1 MILGWPL
8 ITVKGYCSGTRRY
21 TSEGSDK
28 ILKCHGRK
36 KSGSV
41 KFSTVL
47 LCKVLCFFRCWRFEY
62 HPSKKLDFWKQFFSL
77 MTTVLQAL
85 REISDR
91 FAKNAQFLLHIFY
104 LGGFKLL
111 RNLALCHY
119 SHLCRKN
126 KRRKQETCSRNRPST
141 QRQFSSH
148 FTGRGMDL
156 KFLCFQVPLNCVLE
170 LIVGIKSLVTSMP
183 SRSTHCWERS
193 KMYSLKV

>member
-1 MILGWPL
+1 MPFNNCEGLLFRNQEIHLWGQWQNTEMPRKEKKVVL
-8 ITVKGYCSGTRRY
+8 WNFQLCYC
-21 TSEGSDK
+21 
-28 ILKCHGRK
+28 
-36 KSGSV
+36 V
-41 KFSTVL
+41 KFCIFQMLEVWISSFKEIGFLKT
-47 LCKVLCFFRCWRFEY
+47 FFF
-62 HPSKKLDFWKQFFSL
+62 LV
-77 MTTVLQAL
+77 TTVLQAL
-85 REISDR
+85 REMSDR

-104 LGGFKLL
+104 LGEFKLL

-126 KRRKQETCSRNRPST
+126 KRRKQETRSRNRPST

-183 SRSTHCWERS
+183 SRSTRFWERS
-193 KMYSLKV
+193 KMCSLKI